1 MNGIIPL
8 YKEQGMT
15 SFDCVKRVRALTGEK
30 KCGHSGTL
38 DPDVDGVLPICLGKA
53 TKVVPY
59 LQRFGKQYHGELLVG
74 ESTTTQDLSGEIVDK
89 KTVKQPIE
97 KSTIEKAIKQLTGT
111 ITQTPPMYSAVK
123 VNGKRLYEYARAGET
138 VERPSRQV
146 QIKKFDLIGTDY
158 DSEKQMQRIR
168 VNVECSKGTYIR
180 TLLVDLAKLL
190 GYPGTMSR
198 LTRLQSGGF
207 TLEQTLSLEDVRDAI
222 TANTLKNYLVPLD
235 YALRDYPAIDLRN
248 QQWEAVKHGGW
259 LKPKELSTKEPTVAL
274 KFGGSIKA
282 LYQLRDGVYKPLK
295 MFETE

>member
-8 YKEQGMT
+8 YKERGMT
-15 SFDCVKRVRALTGEK
+15 SFDCVKRMRALTGEK

-38 DPDVDGVLPICLGKA
+38 DPEVDGVLPICLGKA

-74 ESTTTQDLSGEIVDK
+74 KSTTTQDLSGEVVDTKAVEKPIPAALIK
-89 KTVKQPIE
+89 K
-97 KSTIEKAIKQLTGT
+97 AMGQLTGK
-111 ITQTPPMYSAVK
+111 IKQTPPMYSAVK
-123 VNGKRLYEYARAGET
+123 VHGKRLYEYARAGQT
-138 VERPSRQV
+138 VDRPTREV
-146 QIKKFDLIGTDY
+146 EIKKFDLIGTDY
-158 DSEKQMQRIR
+158 DSDNQSQRIR
-168 VNVECSKGTYIR
+168 VNVECGKGTYIR

-207 TLEQTLSLEDVRDAI
+207 TLEQTLSLEDIRDSI

-235 YALRDYPAIDLRN
+235 YALRDYPAINLRN
-248 QQWEAVKHGGW
+248 KQWAAVKNGGW
-259 LKPKELSTKEPTVAL
+259 LKPKELSTKKPTVAM
-274 KFGGSIKA
+274 KFDGSIKA